1 MKKILLTLIILF
13 SFINVSALEI
23 SSENYAL
30 YNLNN
35 NEIVLEKNKDEFTQ
49 IASLTKIMTTIVA
62 IENIENFDETITMTS
77 EMFRGLYE
85 QNAYQIGLRVG
96 EKVTY
101 NDLLYGTLIASGADA
116 TRGLTISIAGSEEA
130 YVELMNKKAKELKL
144 ENTVFKNPVGLD
156 EEGQGSTLDDV
167 ATMLSYALK
176 NEKFRTIFETQSYTL
191 TNGRISFGSSM
202 LGYARNYGYE
212 VSYIKGSKTG
222 YTLDAGRCLASI
234 AYDKENDI
242 NYMLI
247 TTKASTDKK
256 QAYHVLDAVNIY
268 NYYFENYKYHTIL
281 EKGKLLT
288 TIKVKDSKLEEIK
301 IENKNEIKKYLKND
315 YNTDDIKIEY
325 EGKEEVNFKDKK
337 GDKLGVVKLYYQD
350 KEVNSIDIYLEEEI
364 KFNLFS
370 HILQSKIRISLL
382 GVIFVGIVLLIIKK
396 GAKF

>member
-1 MKKILLTLIILF
+1 MKKLLFTLLILF
-13 SFINVSALEI
+13 SFMNVKAIEI
-23 SSENYAL
+23 SSENYVL

-62 IENIENFDETITMTS
+62 IENIQNFDEEIIMTYD
-77 EMFRGLYE
+77 MFKGLYE

-116 TRGLTISIAGSEEA
+116 TRALTMSIAGSEKA
-130 YVELMNKKAKELKL
+130 YVELMNQKAKELKL
-144 ENTVFKNPVGLD
+144 NNTVFKNPIGLD
-156 EEGQGSTLDDV
+156 EEGQGSTLGDV

-176 NEKFRTIFETQSYTL
+176 NEKFKSIFETQKYTL
-191 TNGRISFGSSM
+191 TNGRITVISSM
-202 LGYARNYGYE
+202 LGYAKNYGYE

-222 YTLDAGRCLASI
+222 YTIAAGRCLASI
-234 AYDKENDI
+234 AYDDKNDI

-247 TTKASTDKK
+247 TNKASTEKNE
-256 QAYHVLDAVNIY
+256 AYHVLDAVNIY
-268 NYYFENYKYHTIL
+268 NYYFDNYKYHTIL
-281 EKGKLLT
+281 EKGKILT
-288 TIKVKDSKLEEIK
+288 TIKVKDSKLKEIE

-315 YNTDDIKIEY
+315 YNTDDITINY
-325 EGKEEVNFKDKK
+325 EGKEEINFKDKK

-350 KEVNSIDIYLEEEI
+350 KEVNSIDIYLEDEI
-364 KFNLFS
+364 KFNLVN
-370 HILQSKIRISLL
+370 HILQSKIRISLISI
-382 GVIFVGIVLLIIKK
+382 IFIGLIILIIKK

>member
-77 EMFRGLYE
+77 EMFKGLYE

-144 ENTVFKNPVGLD
+144 KNTIFKNPVG
-156 EEGQGSTLDDV
+156 
-167 ATMLSYALK
+167 
-176 NEKFRTIFETQSYTL
+176 
-191 TNGRISFGSSM
+191 
-202 LGYARNYGYE
+202 
-212 VSYIKGSKTG
+212 
-222 YTLDAGRCLASI
+222 
-234 AYDKENDI
+234 
-242 NYMLI
+242 
-247 TTKASTDKK
+247 
-256 QAYHVLDAVNIY
+256 
-268 NYYFENYKYHTIL
+268 
-281 EKGKLLT
+281 
-288 TIKVKDSKLEEIK
+288 
-301 IENKNEIKKYLKND
+301 
-315 YNTDDIKIEY
+315 
-325 EGKEEVNFKDKK
+325 
-337 GDKLGVVKLYYQD
+337 
-350 KEVNSIDIYLEEEI
+350 
-364 KFNLFS
+364 
-370 HILQSKIRISLL
+370 
-382 GVIFVGIVLLIIKK
+382 
-396 GAKF
+396 

>member
-1 MKKILLTLIILF
+1 MFCENCGKNYANVKYTKI
-13 SFINVSALEI
+13 INGEKTEIHLCDECSTKMGIQNFNIPIEI
-23 SSENYAL
+23 SSFFS
-30 YNLNN
+30 
-35 NEIVLEKNKDEFTQ
+35 DF
-49 IASLTKIMTTIVA
+49 
-62 IENIENFDETITMTS
+62 FDEI
-77 EMFRGLYE
+77 
-85 QNAYQIGLRVG
+85 
-96 EKVTY
+96 
-101 NDLLYGTLIASGADA
+101 
-116 TRGLTISIAGSEEA
+116 
-130 YVELMNKKAKELKL
+130 
-144 ENTVFKNPVGLD
+144 
-156 EEGQGSTLDDV
+156 
-167 ATMLSYALK
+167 
-176 NEKFRTIFETQSYTL
+176 
-191 TNGRISFGSSM
+191 
-202 LGYARNYGYE
+202 
-212 VSYIKGSKTG
+212 
-222 YTLDAGRCLASI
+222 
-234 AYDKENDI
+234 ENDI

-382 GVIFVGIVLLIIKK
+382 GVIFVGIILLIIKK
-396 GAKF
+396 GAKI